1 MSVSKMKDGKRWYVF
16 VRYKDWTGQTKQHK
30 KEGFDT
36 RAAAKEYEA
45 EFLAKKNGSPDMT
58 VKSLYELYMED
69 CKSRLKPTTYAQKE
83 FLFERHV
90 IPHLGSL
97 IVEQVTPPQIRK
109 WQNTLLSATMGE
121 DGKPYSQTYL
131 KTVNNQVS
139 AMFNFGVKYYGLKS
153 NPCRLAG
160 TMGKKKADAMQ
171 FWTVPEFEQFLSA
184 VSNKPR
190 SVIMFSLLFWT
201 GMRIGE
207 LLALTPAD
215 FDLDAGSVSVT
226 KNFARLNGEDLI
238 LEPKTPKSRRTIL
251 MPPALTDMVKQYL
264 SMIYEVAPNDRIF
277 DGNTKRYAQS
287 EMERGSKLSGVKRIR
302 IHDLRHSH
310 ASLLIEL
317 GYSPLLIAERLGHEN
332 IETTLQTYS
341 HLYPNKQSE
350 LAAKLGELQK
360 RYDFATHEKS

>member
-36 RAAAKEYEA
+36 RSAAKEYEA

-58 VKSLYELYMED
+58 VKALYELYMED
-69 CKSRLKPTTYAQKE
+69 CKSRLKPTTYSNKE

-90 IPHLGSL
+90 LPHLGKLSAD
-97 IVEQVTPPQIRK
+97 QVGPAQIRR
-109 WQNTLLSATMGE
+109 WQNTLLSATQ
-121 DGKPYSQTYL
+121 DDSGKTYSQTYL

-139 AMFNFGVKYYGLKS
+139 ALFNFGTKYYGLKS

-160 TMGKKKADAMQ
+160 SMGKKKADSMQ
-171 FWTVPEFEQFLSA
+171 FWTVDEFNRFLEA
-184 VSNKPR
+184 VSDRPK
-190 SVIMFSLLFWT
+190 SVAMFSLLYWT
-201 GMRIGE
+201 GMRSGE
-207 LLALTPAD
+207 MLALTPAD
-215 FDLDAGSVSVT
+215 FDFDAGTVSIT
-226 KNFARLNGEDLI
+226 KNFARHNGEDLI
-238 LEPKTPKSRRTIL
+238 MEPKTPKSRRTIV
-251 MPPALTDMVKQYL
+251 MSPALTAMMQQYIGL
-264 SMIYEVAPNDRIF
+264 LYGITPKDRIF
-277 DGNTKRYAQS
+277 SGNTKRYALY
-287 EMERGSKLSGVKRIR
+287 EMDRGCKLSGVKRIR

-350 LAAKLGELQK
+350 LAEKLGKLEK
-360 RYDFATHEKS
+360 CYDFATPEKS